1 MFLRPRTCGRSR
13 MGVFIF
19 RDWRWRWLRRLI
31 WMRVIIVLSG
41 LAGIGS
47 SGLFIMGLFI
57 IGLLELICF

>member
-1 MFLRPRTCGRSR
+1 

-41 LAGIGS
+41 LGGIGS